1 MAFQRWKRKKKEKK
15 NARKAI
21 RSEPSKRETGGIR
34 SRRPI
39 PDTWHFRRGLK
50 FRIFIRIRAEY
61 RVWCSREGT
70 VLLVDKSIGQ
80 RRAWRA
86 WNPSRKWNFLEWAP
100 PRLLIDSPKPNVLEH
115 RGKNVLQHHIFMS
128 RGIRDD
134 LNASVNY
141 DKRK

>member
-1 MAFQRWKRKKKEKK
+1 MAFQRWKKKKRKE

-21 RSEPSKRETGGIR
+21 RSEPSKRETRGIR

-100 PRLLIDSPKPNVLEH
+100 PRAFNRFAKTKCSWASRQKCSPAPHFHVTWNT
-115 RGKNVLQHHIFMS
+115 RWS
-128 RGIRDD
+128 
-134 LNASVNY
+134 
-141 DKRK
+141 

>member
-1 MAFQRWKRKKKEKK
+1 MAFQRWKRKKKKEKK
-15 NARKAI
+15 MQGKPFDLNH
-21 RSEPSKRETGGIR
+21 RSAKLEEFGRDVR
-34 SRRPI
+34 SS
-39 PDTWHFRRGLK
+39 FRRGLK

-100 PRLLIDSPKPNVLEH
+100 PRAFNRFAKTKCSWASRQKCSPAPHFHVTWNT
-115 RGKNVLQHHIFMS
+115 RWS
-128 RGIRDD
+128 
-134 LNASVNY
+134 
-141 DKRK
+141 